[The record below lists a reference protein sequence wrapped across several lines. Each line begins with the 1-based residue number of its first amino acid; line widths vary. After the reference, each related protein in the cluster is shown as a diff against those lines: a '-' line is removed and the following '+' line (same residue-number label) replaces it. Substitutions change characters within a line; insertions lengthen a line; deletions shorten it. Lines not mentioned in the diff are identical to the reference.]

1 MPIAIGI
8 REQRRCE
15 TTLFLF
21 LEIAH
26 HSTVAYIGERLLATR
41 LLFGVILLMCS
52 LIYRWRVSILAPPL
66 WYQRGQS
73 Y

>member
-26 HSTVAYIGERLLATR
+26 HSTVASFSAKRFERA
-41 LLFGVILLMCS
+41 
-52 LIYRWRVSILAPPL
+52 
-66 WYQRGQS
+66 
-73 Y
+73 